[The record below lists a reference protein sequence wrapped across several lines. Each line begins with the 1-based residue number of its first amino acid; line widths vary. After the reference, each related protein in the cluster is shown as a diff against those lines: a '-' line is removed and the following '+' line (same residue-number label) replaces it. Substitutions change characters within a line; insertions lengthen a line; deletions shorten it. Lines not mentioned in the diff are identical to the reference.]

1 MSLIYEGT
9 SENTQKTSFTV
20 VTLASTESLLQ
31 TGTTDPLGRRGR
43 ISREIGSDVC
53 VSAVGLSVC
62 NNSDLC
68 PILFSP
74 RFTKPRMRPNMLSAT
89 WLQCVGASRRD
100 VVSRGLDAREAG
112 GQAS

>member
-1 MSLIYEGT
+1 MSLIYDRTTED
-9 SENTQKTSFTV
+9 TQKTSFTV
-20 VTLASTESLLQ
+20 VGLAWTDSLLQ

-43 ISREIGSDVC
+43 ISGEIGTGVC

-62 NNSDLC
+62 NNSDVC

-74 RFTKPRMRPNMLSAT
+74 RFTKPRMRPNTLSAT
-89 WLQCVGASRRD
+89 WLQCVVASRRD